1 MANYLSNIYLDED
14 ARKNL
19 MIGVNG
25 AVDAVKLT
33 LGAGGGNA
41 ILSESLY
48 PFHSVTNDGKTIVER
63 ITFTDPVQNMGA
75 DLVKEIAQ
83 KSDKDSGDGTTTS
96 CVLLQ
101 AILQEGAKV
110 DASPMDIKRSLDECL
125 PLIIA
130 SIDAQKKEITP
141 DEVGQVAIIAGES
154 EPLGKIFQEMYQIV
168 GKDGIVELD
177 NNPIPEISYTI
188 TDGVRLHGCG
198 FMYQYMANDDV
209 NGVKKGKTAI
219 FKNPHIL
226 IAKDKIGVQEIT
238 KIVNF
243 FKGHTIMDNVV
254 IFCDEIDHTVV
265 EGLAIMHYKGEFKSM
280 VIKAPTLWKQFL
292 FEDFAKITGATIID
306 SKTGV
311 SFKTF
316 GEKHL
321 GTCEVLTT
329 TKDESVVRGIADIQA
344 HIETLK
350 ENDTDDDKRRL
361 AWLQT
366 KTAVLKLG
374 ANSESELYYLRTKAE
389 DARNASYLALQ
400 DGIVVGGGVALRN
413 TIMSLPD
420 TVGGKI
426 LEKALMYP
434 FTQIV
439 FNSGVDTT
447 NALLS
452 DIASKDNLT
461 IGFNAKTG
469 KSVDM
474 WEAGIVDPAKV
485 VKNSIRNA
493 ISVAGTVLTT
503 RIVVVANPKA
513 VV

>member
-33 LGAGGGNA
+33 LGASGGNA

-63 ITFTDPVQNMGA
+63 ISFTDPVQNMGA

-141 DEVGQVAIIAGES
+141 DEVGQVATISSES
-154 EPLGKIFQEMYQIV
+154 ESLGKLFQEMYQIV
-168 GKDGIVELD
+168 GRDGIVELD
-177 NNPIPEISYTI
+177 NNSIPETSYTI

-198 FMYQYMANDDV
+198 FMYPYMANDDV
-209 NGVKKGKTAI
+209 GGVKKGKTAI
-219 FKNPHIL
+219 YKNPKIV
-226 IAKDKIGVQEIT
+226 IAKDKIGVPEIT
-238 KIVNF
+238 KLMNF
-243 FKGHTIMDNVV
+243 FKGHSITDNVV
-254 IFCDEIDHTVV
+254 IFCDDIDQQVV
-265 EGLAIMHYKGEFKSM
+265 EGLAIMHYKGEFKSL
-280 VIKAPTLWKQFL
+280 VIKAPTIWKQFL
-292 FEDFAKITGATIID
+292 FEDFAKITGATIVD
-306 SKTGV
+306 SKAGV
-311 SFKTF
+311 SFKIF

-321 GTCEVLTT
+321 GTCEQITT

-344 HIETLK
+344 HIESLK
-350 ENDTDDDKRRL
+350 ESDTDDDKRRL

-400 DGIVVGGGVALRN
+400 DGIVAGGGLALLN
-413 TIMSLPD
+413 ASKELPD
-420 TVGGKI
+420 TVGGGI
-426 LEKALMYP
+426 LKAALQSP
-434 FTQIV
+434 FAQIYHNATGHLFYETEVEQSV
-439 FNSGVDTT
+439 FGE
-447 NALLS
+447 
-452 DIASKDNLT
+452 T
-461 IGFNAKTG
+461 IGFDAKVQ
-469 KSVDM
+469 KPVDM
-474 WEAGIVDPAKV
+474 WKAGIVDPSKV

-503 RIVVVANPKA
+503 RVIVVEKPKA
-513 VV
+513 VI